1 MRKTTIAAVVVAVM
15 LAIPATL
22 YASHQFNDV
31 PNSHTFHEAI
41 SWMAD
46 NGITQGCNPPANTNY
61 CPENSVTRGQMAG
74 FMKRF
79 YDNLV
84 AGGGTGLGFAF
95 RLPSDAPDGG
105 SGVVSGLSMNLR
117 IPDAGVLLVAGSV
130 ETTNEVTADVFG
142 CAINFGTP
150 PSTAEPDSIRTIDL
164 TFSIAETCSTTTAV
178 VVSPGTQL
186 VRIVT
191 GEALASTQAR
201 QGSLTAVLY
210 TVDGVFPLS
219 GPTDAVE
226 FPSFDDT
233 PRRAG

>member
-1 MRKTTIAAVVVAVM
+1 MRKTTLAAVVVAIL

-61 CPENSVTRGQMAG
+61 CPENPVTRGQMAG

-79 YDNLV
+79 YDNFV

-95 RLPSDAPDGG
+95 RPPSASPDGG
-105 SGVVSGLSMNLR
+105 SGVVEGLAMNLR
-117 IPDAGVLLVAGSV
+117 IPTPGVLVVTGSL
-130 ETTNEVTADVFG
+130 EIANEVTQDVLG
-142 CAINFGTP
+142 CGINFGTP
-150 PSTAEPDSIRTIDL
+150 PASAEPDSIRTIDL
-164 TFSIAETCSTTTAV
+164 FFSIAETCSTTTAV
-178 VVSPGTQL
+178 GVSPGTQL
-186 VRIVT
+186 VRMVT
-191 GEALASTQAR
+191 AGALPSTQAR

-210 TVDGVFPLS
+210 TVDGAFALASPS
-219 GPTDAVE
+219 DAVE
-226 FPSFDDT
+226 FPDYDDS
-233 PRRAG
+233 PRKAG